1 MSHARHNRQR
11 MVGQGKAWNLNRCG
25 RFPRSVKLR
34 RFSAAAPPPE
44 HGCRSNPHLSVT
56 AESRMANQ
64 EVDTGRRRFL
74 TATTAVV
81 GGAGAAMAAIP
92 FLKTLQPSARAK
104 VAGAPVT
111 EDISKLEVG
120 QRLLSQW
127 RGQPIWIIR
136 RTPEQL
142 AALPQQDGRLRDPN
156 SDNPE
161 QQPEYAKNPYR
172 SIKPEILV
180 LVGTCTRSVR
190 QRMEGRLL
198 LPLPQLALRS
208 GRSRLS
214 ERASTDQPQSAAV
227 SLPR

>member
-1 MSHARHNRQR
+1 
-11 MVGQGKAWNLNRCG
+11 
-25 RFPRSVKLR
+25 
-34 RFSAAAPPPE
+34 
-44 HGCRSNPHLSVT
+44 
-56 AESRMANQ
+56 MANQ
-64 EVDTGRRRFL
+64 VVDKGRRRFL

-120 QRLLSQW
+120 QRLIVQW
-127 RGQPIWIIR
+127 RGQPVWIVR

-180 LVGTCTRSVR
+180 LVGTCTHLGCSPSFFPELTPEPFDSEWKGGFYCPCHNSRFDLA
-190 QRMEGRLL
+190 GRVYQGVPAPTNLKV
-198 LPLPQLALRS
+198 PPYRFIDDNRIEI
-208 GRSRLS
+208 GV
-214 ERASTDQPQSAAV
+214 DQGAA
-227 SLPR
+227 